1 MRKET
6 TLLLILIIITKFGIF
21 AQDSIKKPFIIGAKI
36 HYGKIL
42 AHSEKIENLANA
54 NPYGAELN
62 INWLNISNKSI
73 KQCDCYSRTGI
84 GISYFN
90 FDNPEKLGSSIN
102 GFIYFEP
109 LLSHKRNFTLQLG

>member
-6 TLLLILIIITKFGIF
+6 TLLLILIIISKLGVF

-42 AHSEKIENLANA
+42 PHSKKIENLANA

-62 INWLNISNKSI
+62 INWLNISNKAM
-73 KQCDCYSRTGI
+73 R
-84 GISYFN
+84 
-90 FDNPEKLGSSIN
+90 LL
-102 GFIYFEP
+102 FEN
-109 LLSHKRNFTLQLG
+109 RYWY